1 MKIDT
6 KALGSASAAAFA
18 TNRKSG
24 GADFKAVLE
33 AKQQPPQQP
42 TAAQELD
49 TYMKKSPAE
58 RMAEMILKSLGETPE
73 SLAAKSPAEQAS
85 IMAKVAALIKQ
96 KMEEATAKANGGG
109 DGGGVSG
116 ASGVSV
122 SV

>member
-18 TNRKSG
+18 TSRKS

-33 AKQQPPQQP
+33 TKQQPSQP

-109 DGGGVSG
+109 DGGG
-116 ASGVSV
+116 ASGVTGVNV
-122 SV
+122 SA

>member
-18 TNRKSG
+18 TQKKSG

-33 AKQQPPQQP
+33 TKQQQP

-85 IMAKVAALIKQ
+85 IMAKLNAIIKQ

-109 DGGGVSG
+109 GGIAV
-116 ASGVSV
+116 
-122 SV
+122 

>member
-6 KALGSASAAAFA
+6 KALGDASAAAFA
-18 TNRKSG
+18 TQKKSG
-24 GADFKAVLE
+24 GADFKAIL
-33 AKQQPPQQP
+33 ASKQQP

-49 TYMKKSPAE
+49 DYMKKTPAE

-96 KMEEATAKANGGG
+96 KMEEATAKANGG
-109 DGGGVSG
+109 
-116 ASGVSV
+116 AATI
-122 SV
+122 

>member
-6 KALGSASAAAFA
+6 KALGDASAAAFA
-18 TNRKSG
+18 THRKSG
-24 GADFKAVLE
+24 GAGFKAVLE
-33 AKQQPPQQP
+33 TKQPPQQP

-73 SLAAKSPAEQAS
+73 SLAAKSPEEQAS

-109 DGGGVSG
+109 DGGGVSV
-116 ASGVSV
+116 AV
-122 SV
+122 